1 MDEEW
6 QEEVEEFVCKEGV
19 FPLTVGDLGFV
30 TFEVTNFTE
39 MLIARADWTP
49 RQLVGLARALYA
61 IKQLPGITPGVD
73 VDIEVTV
80 KLGDEIYGE
89 TKLWKLRITEDTFEV
104 SSGCSF
110 HDKRYG
116 TNLVTGIRFFAK
128 AGIDGRRCCNDSS
141 YDFLEDLGEYIKDAT
156 LKVVDKSIPDC
167 IPDDDTEDR
176 GPYTH

>member
-1 MDEEW
+1 
-6 QEEVEEFVCKEGV
+6 VEEIVCKEGV

-30 TFEVTNFTE
+30 TFEVTVFTE
-39 MLIARADWTP
+39 MLISRADWTP

-61 IKQLPGITPGVD
+61 IKQLPDITPGVD

-89 TKLWKLRITEDTFEV
+89 TKSWKLRITEDTFEV
-104 SSGCSF
+104 SSGSSF
-110 HDKRYG
+110 HDNRYG
-116 TNLVTGIRFFAK
+116 TDLVTGLRFFAK
-128 AGIDGRRCCNDSS
+128 AGIDGCRTCNDSS
-141 YDFLEDLGEYIKDAT
+141 YEFQEQELSEYIREAI
-156 LKVVDKSIPDC
+156 LKVVDKSISDC